1 MLNGSASGPPMP
13 VYRRGPMVMA
23 DAAAAPAA
31 ETYQPGEMKFN
42 AVVNVEYDLLVN
54 TD

>member
-1 MLNGSASGPPMP
+1 MP